1 MISITEKYCFFYR
14 DCPLSQYWK
23 CRFTDEKGVRFT
35 SAEQYMHYKKAE
47 LFGDRENAAII
58 LTNHSPLFCK
68 RMGRRVRGFD
78 ERVWEKESVK
88 IVSKGTRLKFEQNV
102 ELMTML
108 RKTGT
113 RKIVEANPSDAIWG
127 IGMAIGDP
135 GIEDE
140 TNWRGQNRLG
150 EILTKFRDGM
160 KEKIN
165 E

>member
-1 MISITEKYCFFYR
+1 
-14 DCPLSQYWK
+14 
-23 CRFTDEKGVRFT
+23 
-35 SAEQYMHYKKAE
+35 
-47 LFGDRENAAII
+47 
-58 LTNHSPLFCK
+58 
-68 RMGRRVRGFD
+68 MGRRVRGFD

-88 IVSKGTRLKFEQNV
+88 IVSEGTRLKFEQNV
-102 ELMTML
+102 EAMTML

-113 RKIVEANPSDAIWG
+113 RKIVEANPFDSIWG

-160 KEKIN
+160 K
-165 E
+165 